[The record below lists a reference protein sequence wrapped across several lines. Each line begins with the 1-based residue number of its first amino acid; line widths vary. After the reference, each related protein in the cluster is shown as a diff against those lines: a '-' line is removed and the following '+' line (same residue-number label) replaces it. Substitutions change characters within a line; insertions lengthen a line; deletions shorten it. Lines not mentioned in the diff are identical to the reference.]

1 MKQAF
6 YLVQTIV
13 VVNAFLALSLYCCT
27 DTKLEMYSVRDDGD
41 SSKVY
46 TFIRQLS
53 MCSIFMNDIYIKIDI
68 FNVIST
74 FMQKI
79 LDDICTYV
87 RVLIS
92 IIYMLEYFFFWLTE
106 RTVDPAHSPDNLFLN
121 A

>member
-1 MKQAF
+1 
-6 YLVQTIV
+6 
-13 VVNAFLALSLYCCT
+13 
-27 DTKLEMYSVRDDGD
+27 
-41 SSKVY
+41 
-46 TFIRQLS
+46 

-92 IIYMLEYFFFWLTE
+92 IIYMLEYFFFL
-106 RTVDPAHSPDNLFLN
+106 AN
-121 A
+121 